1 MKKLSISIILI
12 ASLVVDQANSLVLA
26 ESVSHAKEKKSD
38 TVLKQDDML
47 SNPNV
52 IVVMEMLEK
61 WHTLDIEGALN
72 MFAEDG
78 AFHSMMSEP
87 IKGHKALGIFLGKL
101 FSSMSEL
108 TLEVRSLAVT
118 GNTVILE
125 RFDSWRFNDRP
136 GSIPV
141 VGVFVVENGKV
152 KEWREY
158 YDRTT
163 ILKEMGLS
171 ETGL

>member
-1 MKKLSISIILI
+1 MKKRSISIILI
-12 ASLVVDQANSLVLA
+12 ATLIIAQANSLALA
-26 ESVSHAKEKKSD
+26 ASHAKEAQSD
-38 TVLKQDDML
+38 TSSEQDDL
-47 SNPNV
+47 LKDPNV
-52 IVVMEMLEK
+52 VVVMEMLEK
-61 WHTLDIEGALN
+61 WHTLDSDGALN
-72 MFAEDG
+72 MFTEDG

-87 IKGHKALGIFLGKL
+87 IKGHKALEVFLGKL

-108 TLEVRSLAVT
+108 TLDVRSLAVT

-141 VGVFVVENGKV
+141 VGVFVVEEGKI

-158 YDRTT
+158 YDRAT

-171 ETGL
+171 EKGL